1 MGLTSL
7 PEGSAAQPVC
17 ALWPSCALAVCVHS
31 GEQDAAGLRSV
42 VGVTTDGRNPV
53 CCSWAKGPEGATLC
67 LEVPPPRPP
76 VGPGVTSGTCEV
88 QEWGVLLSTPWCCA
102 CSMQSQGSYVVGQQR
117 EWPPRPGASPH
128 PCLSVARGLT
138 VKEGGL
144 GTCAWQ
150 RSQGH
155 TGGPQ
160 GARVPLPAKPLTECP
175 EQRLSPRGHFVPSSE

>member
-1 MGLTSL
+1 MLLQSVYTLGNRMQQDYGQWLGSPLMAETQ
-7 PEGSAAQPVC
+7 SAALGQRDLREP
-17 ALWPSCALAVCVHS
+17 LCVW
-31 GEQDAAGLRSV
+31 R
-42 VGVTTDGRNPV
+42 
-53 CCSWAKGPEGATLC
+53 C
-67 LEVPPPRPP
+67 PPHPP